1 MRIRD
6 LWVTGSLTVVLGL
19 GACSDATDPQRSNAI
34 PNTPLF
40 SSVADVD
47 PDPDAPP
54 MGIGGSVTIT
64 ASGSVLPDVPLQA
77 SGLTLP
83 PGIPVKVTV
92 TGQITRTQ
100 TDGLKFF
107 CSFFVDLCA
116 DFAFYLGED
125 PVPPSGVPTIDAAV
139 AFASWDGAEGQRTPE
154 SGPVLTGP
162 SGSELW
168 VGRTQF
174 FCEYDW
180 FLGSGPCFTF
190 GGSYTYTVH
199 ADSGDESAFLG
210 LHVTAQSIGSGGGT
224 ADLKVQTTDGSPA
237 EDVRWYFV
245 PDGGG
250 VIDGGE
256 PPITAAVRVVA
267 ESSGTGPRLSILGGV
282 GDRTAGPVAA
292 RAVSRVAAAAS
303 WTSLSSCD
311 GASTCHA
318 TIEVSAGTFVA
329 TALVH
334 DTPRAAERRVSGS
347 GGGGGATMKLD
358 CTPAEVERAQS
369 VTCTASADP
378 ANATLVVQG
387 WRFTPD
393 EGRLRPF
400 SRTADEDQVTWAGRM
415 VTSGTVTVNGT
426 VNGQSGDATAHVVV
440 TDRPPLTV
448 NFQVPPVSDDA
459 DMSERPYQIPGQ
471 RGLFHIGHIHAAA
484 HFLRFPDRLN
494 VVAEGPN
501 GGLGYYTTNPYD
513 PSWEIHI
520 NLSQLQSNS
529 ELARLQ
535 PDNPNVISTTVTC
548 RGSQLSSLVGTIEV
562 HEGKTLH
569 PRSHAGRYAA
579 KFNELAGPVIE
590 RLVIQDDPD
599 AETSAA
605 LAPVIA
611 AAGAESDK
619 ADDER
624 FSAIPCT
631 LVLFPA
637 PSAPR

>member
-125 PVPPSGVPTIDAAV
+125 PVPPSGVPVIDAAV
-139 AFASWDGAEGQRTPE
+139 AFASWDGGESQRAPE
-154 SGPVLTGP
+154 SGAILTGL

-168 VGRTQF
+168 VGRSQF
-174 FCEYDW
+174 FCEFSWD
-180 FLGSGPCFTF
+180 FGSGPCFTF

-199 ADSGDESAFLG
+199 ADSGDESAHLV
-210 LHVTAQSIGSGGGT
+210 LNVTAQSLGSAGGT
-224 ADLKVQTTDGSPA
+224 ADLEVETTDGSPA
-237 EDVRWYFV
+237 ADVRWYFV

-256 PPITAAVRVVA
+256 PPV
-267 ESSGTGPRLSILGGV
+267 
-282 GDRTAGPVAA
+282 
-292 RAVSRVAAAAS
+292 VAAARVSSQAAGEPRIRIVGGS
-303 WTSLSSCD
+303 REKPAAPIAAPRIAAAAATWTSLSSCD
-311 GASTCHA
+311 GEITCHA
-318 TIEVSAGTFVA
+318 TIAVSEGTFVA

-347 GGGGGATMKLD
+347 GGGGAATLRLE
-358 CTPAEVERAQS
+358 CTPEQVQRGQS
-369 VTCTASADP
+369 ARCTASADP
-378 ANATLVVQG
+378 SSATLVVQG
-387 WRFTPD
+387 WRFAPD
-393 EGRLRPF
+393 DARLRPF
-400 SRTADEDQVTWAGRM
+400 SRSSGEDQVTWAGTM
-415 VTSGTVTVNGT
+415 ATSGTVTVNGT
-426 VNGQSGDATAHVVV
+426 VNGQPGEGTAHIAV

-448 NFQVPPVSDDA
+448 NFEPPPVSDDA
-459 DMSERPYQIPGQ
+459 DMSERPYQVPGQ

-494 VVAEGPN
+494 VINEGPN
-501 GGLGYYTTNPYD
+501 GGLGYYTANPYD

-548 RGSQLSSLVGTIEV
+548 RGSQLSSLVGTIEL
-562 HEGKTLH
+562 HEGKTMH
-569 PRSHAGRYAA
+569 PKSHAGRYAA
-579 KFNELAGPVIE
+579 RFNELAGPVIE
-590 RLVIQDDPD
+590 RLVIQDNPD
-599 AETSAA
+599 AETTAA
-605 LAPVIA
+605 LEPVIVA
-611 AAGAESDK
+611 ANRESDK

-624 FSAIPCT
+624 FSLIPCT

-637 PSAPR
+637 PAAPR